1 MAHAVV
7 WRDGEGF
14 ISGGFMWRLL
24 SVGLLIPV
32 FVLVSGMRPEDAK
45 SDDAVSLANAPP
57 VVVKTVPESGKD
69 GVDSSITDIKVTY
82 SKDMMDHTWSWST
95 WGEGTFPQTTG
106 KPHYQVDNRT
116 CVLPVKL
123 KPDKTYAIWLNSD
136 NFHNFKDSKGNAAV
150 PYLLI
155 FKTKAAP
162 EPSRTSRDGL

>member
-1 MAHAVV
+1 MAKGLSLVLMV
-7 WRDGEGF
+7 
-14 ISGGFMWRLL
+14 SMLVLL
-24 SVGLLIPV
+24 SGV
-32 FVLVSGMRPEDAK
+32 RPEDAK

-69 GVDSSITDIKVTY
+69 GVDPAITDIKVTY

-116 CVLPVKL
+116 CVLPVRL
-123 KPDKTYAIWLNSD
+123 GPGKTYAIWLNSD
-136 NFHNFKDSKGNAAV
+136 NFRNFKDSKGNSAV

-155 FKTKAAP
+155 FRTKDAN
-162 EPSRTSRDGL
+162 